1 MSFTMGC
8 AVWSHKEWV
17 GNLFP
22 SGSKASDF
30 LRLYGQR
37 FQNVEG
43 NTTFYAT
50 PPPETVQKWCNDT
63 PESFQFCFKIPQLIS
78 HQGELADNIAATHEF
93 LTRVAPLESRLGPFF
108 LQLPPHFALRHIDQ
122 LAKWL
127 AAWPRDY
134 RISVEVR
141 HPDWYKPDNE
151 RRLMALLDSYG
162 AGHCMMDVRPLDLGD
177 LPGAEADL
185 AKARD
190 HKPQVPLRPFVTG
203 KLALV
208 RYISH
213 PDTVR
218 NQALWD
224 EWQGRI
230 REWLADGVEV
240 HFFMHCPVE
249 TTSPENARIFY
260 RQLCQHVALP
270 PLPWDDLALPEQA
283 SLF

>member
-1 MSFTMGC
+1 
-8 AVWSHKEWV
+8 
-17 GNLFP
+17 
-22 SGSKASDF
+22 
-30 LRLYGQR
+30 
-37 FQNVEG
+37 VEG

-50 PPPETVQKWCNDT
+50 PPPETIQKWCNDT

-78 HQGELADNIAATHEF
+78 HQGELAANIAATHEF
-93 LTRVAPLESRLGPFF
+93 LTRLEPLGPRLGPFF
-108 LQLPPHFALRHIDQ
+108 LQLPPHFALRHADQ

-127 AAWPRDY
+127 DAWPRDY

-151 RRLMALLDSYG
+151 RRLLALLDSYD

-190 HKPQVPLRPFVTG
+190 HKPHVPLHPFVTG

-224 EWQGRI
+224 EWQVRI
-230 REWLADGVEV
+230 GAWLQDGVDV

-249 TTSPENARIFY
+249 TTSPTNARLFY
-260 RQLCQHVALP
+260 RQLCQHITLP
-270 PLPWDDLALPEQA
+270 ALPWDGLAVPEQG

>member
-22 SGSKASDF
+22 HGSKASDF

-50 PPPETVQKWCNDT
+50 PPPETVQKWRNDT

-93 LTRVAPLESRLGPFF
+93 LTRVEPLGPRLGPFF
-108 LQLPPHFALRHIDQ
+108 LQLPPHFALRHADQ

-151 RRLMALLDSYG
+151 QRLMALLDSYG

-213 PDTVR
+213 PDTMR
-218 NQALWD
+218 NQVMWD
-224 EWQGRI
+224 EWQVRI
-230 REWLADGVEV
+230 REWLQDGVDV

-260 RQLCQHVALP
+260 RQLCQYVTLP
-270 PLPWDDLALPEQA
+270 QLPWDDLALPEQA